1 MENKKKLNNE
11 NAFKEGDFSFPFKKM
26 AEMMRSCCPGKG
38 DKAVC
43 YSVMKK
49 MMQWCEEEESTKKK
63 KEN

>member
-26 AEMMRSCCPGKG
+26 VEMMKSCCPDEGRMA
-38 DKAVC
+38 DC
-43 YSVMKK
+43 CSMMKK
-49 MMQWCEEEESTKKK
+49 MMQGYEEEESMKKK